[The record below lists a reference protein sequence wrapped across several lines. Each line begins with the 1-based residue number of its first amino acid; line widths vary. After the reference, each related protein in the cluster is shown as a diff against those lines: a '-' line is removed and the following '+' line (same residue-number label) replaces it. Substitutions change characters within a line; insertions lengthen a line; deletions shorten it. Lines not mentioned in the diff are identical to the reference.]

1 LTVNRNNF
9 SSLKREDKLFIM
21 AADYNLICWPG
32 TVDAVG
38 RIEQLT
44 DDNFDW
50 DYMIRLARYHDSSAY
65 LYPLFRDNDALEL
78 IPESVLSVL
87 SGEYDMAQA
96 RFLKKEM
103 ELAEI
108 IKSLRDNGIDPIAFK
123 GVTLSKLIYRDPGV
137 RVSRDSDILVH
148 PSEVDRARG
157 VLEKKGYDIFSGSSS
172 EDNYRKHHFHYIFT
186 RGENMDSVVELHW
199 SLLYPYDGHEMPRS
213 ELEKEAVEVKI
224 MDYTVN
230 TFLPAHYLWY
240 LPVNLSYCY
249 FLDFRSLLE
258 LKHLAMS
265 LNGEEIEITRKMA
278 RECGTENELKMAVK
292 VGEVLFGKFLENKVS
307 GKFRP
312 GFLLRH
318 LGITTFSQRGLLWN
332 RTLFQDTHEMVITFL
347 LKKGIKNKLKF
358 MYSIVFPSRETVR
371 RVYLLNLES
380 RSSNRIIRT
389 FIGICNLGKIL
400 AATLLLGIFIQ
411 KRIFSH
417 DLPEPE

>member
-1 LTVNRNNF
+1 
-9 SSLKREDKLFIM
+9 M
-21 AADYNLICWPG
+21 AADYNLICRPG
-32 TVDAVG
+32 LVDAVY
-38 RIEQLT
+38 RIKQLA

-65 LYPLFRDNDALEL
+65 LYPLFRDNEALQL
-78 IPESVLSVL
+78 IPESVLSIL

-103 ELAEI
+103 ELVEI
-108 IKSLRDNGIDPIAFK
+108 IKSLRENGIDPIAFK

-265 LNGEEIEITRKMA
+265 LNSEEIEITRKMA
-278 RECGTENELKMAVK
+278 DECGTENELNMAVK

-307 GKFRP
+307 RKFRP

-318 LGITTFSQRGLLWN
+318 LGITTFSPRGLLWN
-332 RTLFQDTHEMVITFL
+332 RTTFQDTHEMIITLL

-358 MYSIVFPSRETVR
+358 MYSIVFPSIKTVR
-371 RVYLLNLES
+371 RAYLLNLEGK
-380 RSSNRIIRT
+380 SSNRIIRT
-389 FIGICNLGKIL
+389 IIGICNLGKIL
-400 AATLLLGIFIQ
+400 AATLLLGIFVQ
-411 KRIFSH
+411 KRIFSP